1 MERCRFVKF
10 LESKPLKILKN
21 VKMQWIF
28 MLSLVEQILTKYM
41 SLVVNIFEKHPTYVT
56 TKANLELLCDV
67 ETFLTLA
74 CIIPLLECVQKLNK
88 FCQTQDVFTCDFETT
103 TKVCKVDPYQMY
115 YDLITQYSPK
125 HFNILKNIVEHCNET
140 LNISQVV
147 NSNFLQEY
155 ATFQFFECTIM
166 VQNRYSLFSIQ
177 FLRLISSMELKM

>member
-103 TKVCKVDPYQMY
+103 TKVCKVDPY
-115 YDLITQYSPK
+115 
-125 HFNILKNIVEHCNET
+125 
-140 LNISQVV
+140 
-147 NSNFLQEY
+147 
-155 ATFQFFECTIM
+155 
-166 VQNRYSLFSIQ
+166 
-177 FLRLISSMELKM
+177 